1 MIKSFYY
8 KIRFIFFRKG
18 LKMKNAL
25 FGAVFMSGCSST
37 EDKIAKLDKELKE
50 LRTQKFYCQMNKDF
64 KCVDELNKKGEEIL
78 KEIRE
83 LRKSL

>member
-1 MIKSFYY
+1 MIKDEKCFIRCSFLRY
-8 KIRFIFFRKG
+8 
-18 LKMKNAL
+18 

>member
-25 FGAVFMSGCSST
+25 FGAVFCGILGAVFMSGCSST
-37 EDKIAKLDKELKE
+37 EEKL
-50 LRTQKFYCQMNKDF
+50 
-64 KCVDELNKKGEEIL
+64 LN
-78 KEIRE
+78 
-83 LRKSL
+83 

>member
-1 MIKSFYY
+1 MLYSVQ
-8 KIRFIFFRKG
+8 FF
-18 LKMKNAL
+18 AVFWVL
-25 FGAVFMSGCSST
+25 FFMSGCSST

>member
-1 MIKSFYY
+1 
-8 KIRFIFFRKG
+8 
-18 LKMKNAL
+18 MKNAL
-25 FGAVFMSGCSST
+25 FGAVFCGILGAVFMSGCSST
-37 EDKIAKLDKELKE
+37 KDKIAKLDKELKE